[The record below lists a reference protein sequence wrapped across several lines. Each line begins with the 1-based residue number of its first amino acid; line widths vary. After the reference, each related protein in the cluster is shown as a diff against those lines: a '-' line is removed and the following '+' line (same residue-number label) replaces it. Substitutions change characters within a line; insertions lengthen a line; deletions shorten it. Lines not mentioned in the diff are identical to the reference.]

1 MIPVVL
7 VGLLGL
13 LAISAAVVGLL
24 GSPSSDQISL
34 QSAAAK
40 TAEAQSFS
48 YTIGEQI
55 ESVGPRQRP
64 IPLEIHGIW
73 RAPNQWQV
81 TNLADGGGSTT
92 TITGSTLHVSYGH
105 SPSLVLQLSSSDLTE
120 SMTDP
125 SSPVLSLPPLG
136 LLFTATNIKRT
147 GDTYSFVIPLL
158 NIGVSGWIAYA
169 PLSHATVPLM
179 LTQAL
184 NTRADV
190 VVENGYVT
198 SFGFPDGI
206 RPLRGGAFRDVEWHI
221 SDVGDA
227 SLQRVANSG

>member
-13 LAISAAVVGLL
+13 LALGAAVVGLL

-34 QSAAAK
+34 QSAATE
-40 TAEAQSFS
+40 TAEAPSFN

-55 ESVGPRQRP
+55 ESIGPRQRP

-73 RAPNQWQV
+73 RAPNEWQV
-81 TNLADGGGSTT
+81 TNLADSAASTT
-92 TITGSTLHVSYGH
+92 TITGSTLHVSYRH
-105 SPSLVLQLSSSDLTE
+105 SPSVVLQFSSSDLTE

-136 LLFTATNIKRT
+136 LLFTATDIERT
-147 GDTYSFVIPLL
+147 GDKYSFVVPLL

-169 PLSHATVPLM
+169 PLSHAAVPLM

-198 SFGFPDGI
+198 SFDFPDGI
-206 RPLRGGAFRDVEWHI
+206 RPLRGGAFRNVEWHI
-221 SDVGDA
+221 SNVGDA
-227 SLQRVANSG
+227 SLQRVAKSG